1 MIRQLLLFLLAGIVC
16 LVVGLV
22 LLDRVIMPRVVRHGQ
37 EVEVPDITE
46 KSLEEA
52 TAILRTRGL
61 ILSLERWERTEELP
75 AGQVISQMPEPF
87 SRVKRGRH
95 VYVVVSKGGKLY
107 EVPDVCGL
115 SEREAK
121 LLLEQKGLKVGEIRK
136 QPSDQ
141 SQKGT
146 VICQVPPPDTTVGS
160 DVLVN
165 LVVGTGP
172 EKQEILMPNLVGKGF
187 EEALVILEEM
197 NLKPGEIGY
206 RPDTEYLPDT
216 VLEQSVKPGE
226 PVQRGERIDL
236 VVSEL

>member
-1 MIRQLLLFLLAGIVC
+1 MVKQFLLFLLAGVVC
-16 LVVGLV
+16 LVVSLV
-22 LLDRVIMPRVVRHGQ
+22 LFDRVIMPRVVRHGQ

-52 TAILRTRGL
+52 TTILQTKGL
-61 ILSLERWERTEELP
+61 ILSVERWQRTEELP
-75 AGQVISQMPEPF
+75 AGQIISQRPEPF
-87 SRVKRGRH
+87 SRVKTGRH
-95 VYVVVSKGGKLY
+95 IYVVVSRGGKLY

-121 LLLEQKGLKVGEIRK
+121 LLLEQKGLKVGEISR
-136 QPSDQ
+136 QLSDQ

-146 VICQVPPPDTTVGS
+146 VISQMPAPGTTVGS

-172 EKQEILMPNLVGKGF
+172 EKREILMPNLVGKGL
-187 EEALVILEEM
+187 EEALAVLERM
-197 NLKPGEIGY
+197 NLRPGTISY

-226 PVQRGERIDL
+226 PVQRGEQIDL